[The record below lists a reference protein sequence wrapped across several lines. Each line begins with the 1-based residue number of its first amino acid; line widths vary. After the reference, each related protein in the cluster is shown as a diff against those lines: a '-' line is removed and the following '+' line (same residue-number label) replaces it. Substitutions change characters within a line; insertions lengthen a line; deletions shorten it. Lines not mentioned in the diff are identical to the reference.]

1 MQIGNTG
8 VIKDSPTVIRERLL
22 NKAIEEVEGFTNL
35 PSGIQNNL
43 IDESVIIENE
53 IQDMLSNVM
62 NSISPSYANDF
73 IVRELGEAFGLKI
86 KDQALPNTTIT
97 FYGLAGV
104 IIPEGLEVGNAD
116 GSKKFIT
123 TKSDIINTT
132 GQVSIYCEGAD
143 YYYTP
148 TPANTL
154 NILLNQVLNVTSCT
168 NLNDA
173 VETTPAETIS
183 EFRSRFQ
190 TRALANRSG
199 TVATLDNAL
208 REIEGTVDRLCTYKA
223 SQIVEKGVS
232 KAILEIIV
240 GGGDDYSVAL
250 AIFNS
255 ILYPDIL
262 VSNPSGDETNRTI
275 NVNVAFNSVDFPIT
289 YTRPKI
295 NQLSINISITVQSGF
310 INIPSEAFT
319 LLLRPYYENY
329 INNLKIGYAP
339 TGYSF
344 DDLIYQCFRDNSYSR
359 DIITGINY
367 TLTINGEPATL
378 NGERQLETDF
388 DVAYTLLDLKCTLTG
403 ASV

>member
-53 IQDMLSNVM
+53 IQDMLANVM

-123 TKSDIINTT
+123 TKSDIINAT

-143 YYYTP
+143 YYDTP

-208 REIEGTVDRLCTYKA
+208 KEIEGTVDRLCTYKA

-232 KAILEIIV
+232 KAVLEIIV

-295 NQLSINISITVQSGF
+295 NQLSINISLTVQSGF

>member
-1 MQIGNTG
+1 MEIGNTG
-8 VIKDSPTVIRERLL
+8 VIKDDPTVIRERLI
-22 NKAIEEVEGFTNL
+22 NKAIEKVEGFTNL

-43 IDESVIIENE
+43 LDESVIVESE

-62 NSISPSYANDF
+62 NSVSPLYANDF
-73 IVRELGEAFGLKI
+73 MILELGEAFGLKM
-86 KDQALPNTTIT
+86 KDKALPNTTIT

-104 IIPEGLEVGNAD
+104 VIPEGLEISNAD
-116 GSKKFIT
+116 SSKKFVT
-123 TKSDIINTT
+123 TKSDIINAS

-143 YYYTP
+143 YYDTP

-154 NILLNQVLNVTSCT
+154 TVMLNQVLNVTSCT

-190 TRALANRSG
+190 TKALANKSG
-199 TVATLDNAL
+199 TIATLDSAL
-208 REIEGTVDRLCTYKA
+208 TEIKGTVDRFCTYRE
-223 SQIVEKGVS
+223 SQIIKEGIKEAVIEV
-232 KAILEIIV
+232 IV
-240 GGGDDYSVAL
+240 GGGDDYQVAL
-250 AIFNS
+250 ALFNS
-255 ILYPDIL
+255 VLRPDIF

-275 NVNVAFNSVDFPIT
+275 NINVTFNGVDFPIV

-295 NQLSINISITVQSGF
+295 NQLSINIQLTVQSGF

-319 LLLRPYYENY
+319 LLLRPYYKDY

-344 DDLIYQCFRDNSYSR
+344 DDLIYQCFKDNFYNIS
-359 DIITGINY
+359 IITGINY
-367 TLTINGEPATL
+367 TLTVNDEPATL
-378 NGERQLETDF
+378 NAQRQLPTEF
-388 DVAYTLLDLKCTLTG
+388 DEAYTLLNLQCNLTG

>member
-8 VIKDSPTVIRERLL
+8 IIKDDPTVIRERLL
-22 NKAIEEVEGFTNL
+22 NQSIEKVEGFTDL

-43 IDESVIIENE
+43 LDESVVIESE
-53 IQDMLSNVM
+53 IQDMLANVM

-73 IVRELGEAFGLKI
+73 IVRELGAAFGLKI

-104 IIPEGLEVGNAD
+104 VIPEGVEIGNAD

-123 TKSDIINTT
+123 TKSDIINAA

-143 YYYTP
+143 YYDTP

-154 NILLNQVLNVTSCT
+154 NVLLNQVLNVTSCT

-173 VETTPAETIS
+173 VESTTAETIS

-190 TRALANRSG
+190 TKAQANRSG
-199 TVATLDNAL
+199 TVAALDNAL
-208 REIEGTVDRLCTYKA
+208 KEIEGTVDRLCTYQA
-223 SQIVEKGVS
+223 SQIIEEGV
-232 KAILEIIV
+232 KEAVIEVVV
-240 GGGDDYSVAL
+240 GGGDDYQVAL

-255 ILYPDIL
+255 VLYPDIF
-262 VSNPSGDETNRTI
+262 VSNPSGDETNRTVNI
-275 NVNVAFNSVDFPIT
+275 NVTFNGVDFPIV

-295 NQLSINISITVQSGF
+295 NQLSINISLTVQSGF

-329 INNLKIGYAP
+329 INNLKIGYSP
-339 TGYSF
+339 SGYAF
-344 DDLIYQCFRDNSYSR
+344 DDLIYQCFKDNFYNIS
-359 DIITGINY
+359 IITGINY
-367 TLTINGEPATL
+367 TLTINDEPASF
-378 NGERQLETDF
+378 NGERQLETAF
-388 DVAYTLLDLKCTLTG
+388 DTAYTVLDLKCTLTG

>member
-1 MQIGNTG
+1 MEIGNTG
-8 VIKDSPTVIRERLL
+8 VIKDDPTVIRERLI
-22 NKAIEEVEGFTNL
+22 NKAIEKVEGFTNL

-43 IDESVIIENE
+43 IDESVIVESE

-62 NSISPSYANDF
+62 NSVSPLYANDF
-73 IVRELGEAFGLKI
+73 MVLELGAAFGLKI
-86 KDQALPNTTIT
+86 KDKALPNTTIT
-97 FYGLAGV
+97 FYGLQGV
-104 IIPEGLEVGNAD
+104 VIPEGLEVGNAD
-116 GSKKFIT
+116 GSKKFVT
-123 TKSDIINTT
+123 TKSGIINAS
-132 GQVSIYCEGAD
+132 GEVSIYCEDAD
-143 YYYTP
+143 YYDTP

-154 NILLNQVLNVTSCT
+154 NVLLNQVLNVTSCT

-190 TRALANRSG
+190 TKALANKSG
-199 TVATLDNAL
+199 TIATLDSAL
-208 REIEGTVDRLCTYKA
+208 TEIKGTVDRLCTYRE
-223 SQIVEKGVS
+223 SQIIKEGIKEAVIEV
-232 KAILEIIV
+232 IV
-240 GGGDDYSVAL
+240 GGGDDYSVASAL
-250 AIFNS
+250 FNS
-255 ILYPDIL
+255 VLRPDIF
-262 VSNPSGDETNRTI
+262 VSNPSGDETNRTVNI
-275 NVNVAFNSVDFPIT
+275 NVTFNGVDFPIV

-295 NQLSINISITVQSGF
+295 NQLSINISLTVQSGF

-319 LLLRPYYENY
+319 LLLRPYYEDY
-329 INNLKIGYAP
+329 VNNLKIGYAP

-344 DDLIYQCFRDNSYSR
+344 DDLIYQCFRNNSYSR

>member
-8 VIKDSPTVIRERLL
+8 VIKDDPTVIRERLL
-22 NKAIEEVEGFTNL
+22 NQSIEKVEGFTDL

-43 IDESVIIENE
+43 LDESVVIESE
-53 IQDMLSNVM
+53 IQDMLANVM

-73 IVRELGEAFGLKI
+73 IVRELGAAFGLKI

-104 IIPEGLEVGNAD
+104 VIPEGVEIGNAD

-143 YYYTP
+143 YYDTP

-154 NILLNQVLNVTSCT
+154 NVLLNQVLNVTSCT

-173 VETTPAETIS
+173 VESTTAETIS

-190 TRALANRSG
+190 TKAQANRSG
-199 TVATLDNAL
+199 TVAALDNAL
-208 REIEGTVDRLCTYKA
+208 KEIEGTVDRLCTYQA
-223 SQIVEKGVS
+223 SQIIEEGV
-232 KAILEIIV
+232 KEAVIEVVV
-240 GGGDDYSVAL
+240 GGGDDYQVAL

-255 ILYPDIL
+255 VLYPDIFI
-262 VSNPSGDETNRTI
+262 SNPSGDETNRTVNI
-275 NVNVAFNSVDFPIT
+275 NVTFNGVDFPIV

-295 NQLSINISITVQSGF
+295 NQLSINISLTVQSGF

-329 INNLKIGYAP
+329 INNLKIGYSP
-339 TGYSF
+339 SGYAF
-344 DDLIYQCFRDNSYSR
+344 DDLIYQCFKDNFYNIS
-359 DIITGINY
+359 IITGINY
-367 TLTINGEPATL
+367 TLTINDEPASF
-378 NGERQLETDF
+378 NGERQLETAF
-388 DVAYTLLDLKCTLTG
+388 DTAYTLLDLKCTLMG

>member
-8 VIKDSPTVIRERLL
+8 VIKDDPTVIRERLL
-22 NKAIEEVEGFTNL
+22 NQAIEKVEDFTDL

-43 IDESVIIENE
+43 LDESVLDIVE
-53 IQDMLSNVM
+53 IQDMLANVM

-123 TKSDIINTT
+123 TKSDIINAT

-143 YYYTP
+143 YYDTP

-208 REIEGTVDRLCTYKA
+208 KEIEGTVDRLCTYKA
-223 SQIVEKGVS
+223 SQIVEEGVS
-232 KAILEIIV
+232 KAVLEIIV
-240 GGGDDYSVAL
+240 GGG
-250 AIFNS
+250 
-255 ILYPDIL
+255 
-262 VSNPSGDETNRTI
+262 
-275 NVNVAFNSVDFPIT
+275 
-289 YTRPKI
+289 
-295 NQLSINISITVQSGF
+295 
-310 INIPSEAFT
+310 
-319 LLLRPYYENY
+319 
-329 INNLKIGYAP
+329 
-339 TGYSF
+339 
-344 DDLIYQCFRDNSYSR
+344 
-359 DIITGINY
+359 
-367 TLTINGEPATL
+367 
-378 NGERQLETDF
+378 
-388 DVAYTLLDLKCTLTG
+388 
-403 ASV
+403 

>member
-1 MQIGNTG
+1 MKIGNTG
-8 VIKDSPTVIRERLL
+8 VIKDDPTVIRERLL
-22 NKAIEEVEGFTNL
+22 NQAIEKVEGFTKL

-43 IDESVIIENE
+43 IDESVLDIVE
-53 IQDMLSNVM
+53 IQDMLANVM

-73 IVRELGEAFGLKI
+73 IVRELGAAFGLKI

-104 IIPEGLEVGNAD
+104 VIPEGLEVGNAD

-123 TKSDIINTT
+123 TKSDIINAA

-143 YYYTP
+143 YYDTP

-154 NILLNQVLNVTSCT
+154 NVLLNQVLNVTSCT

-173 VETTPAETIS
+173 VESTPAETIS

-190 TRALANRSG
+190 TRAQANRSG
-199 TVATLDNAL
+199 TVATLDNNL
-208 REIEGTVDRLCTYKA
+208 KEIEGTVDRLCTYRT
-223 SQIVEKGVS
+223 SQIVEEGV
-232 KAILEIIV
+232 KEAVIEVVV
-240 GGGDDYSVAL
+240 GGGDDYQVAL

-255 ILYPDIL
+255 VLYPDIF
-262 VSNPSGDETNRTI
+262 VSNPSGSETNRTVNI
-275 NVNVAFNSVDFPIT
+275 NVTFNSVDFPIV

-295 NQLSINISITVQSGF
+295 NQLSINISLTVQSGF

-319 LLLRPYYENY
+319 LLLRPYYEDY
-329 INNLKIGYAP
+329 INNLKIGYSP
-339 TGYSF
+339 NGYAF
-344 DDLIYQCFRDNSYSR
+344 DDLIYQCFKDNFYSIS
-359 DIITGINY
+359 IITGINY
-367 TLTINGEPATL
+367 TLTVNDEPAAL
-378 NGERQLETDF
+378 NAQRQLQTEF
-388 DVAYTLLDLKCTLTG
+388 DEAYTLLNLQCNLIG

>member
-1 MQIGNTG
+1 MEIGNTG
-8 VIKDSPTVIRERLL
+8 VIKDTPTEIRDDIL
-22 NKAIEEVEGFTNL
+22 NQAINNVEGFTNL

-43 IDESVIIENE
+43 IDESVIIVSE

-62 NSISPSYANDF
+62 NSVSPLYANDF
-73 IVRELGEAFGLKI
+73 MVLELGEAFGLKI
-86 KDQALPNTTIT
+86 KDKALPNTTIT

-104 IIPEGLEVGNAD
+104 VIPEGVEIGNAD

-123 TKSDIINTT
+123 TKSGIINAS

-143 YYYTP
+143 YYDTP

-154 NILLNQVLNVTSCT
+154 NVLLNQVLNVTSCT

-183 EFRSRFQ
+183 EFRKRFQ

-208 REIEGTVDRLCTYKA
+208 KEIEGTVDRLSTYKA
-223 SQIVEKGVS
+223 SQVVDEGVK
-232 KAILEIIV
+232 KAVIEVVV

-262 VSNPSGDETNRTI
+262 VSNPSGNETNRTVNI
-275 NVNVAFNSVDFPIT
+275 NVTFNGVDFPII

-295 NQLSINISITVQSGF
+295 NQLSINISLTVQSGF

-319 LLLRPYYENY
+319 LLLRPYYEDY
-329 INNLKIGYAP
+329 VDNLKIGYAP

-344 DDLIYQCFRDNSYSR
+344 DDMIYQCFRDNSYSR

-367 TLTINGEPATL
+367 TLTVNGEPATL
-378 NGERQLETDF
+378 NSERQLETDF

-403 ASV
+403 ANV

>member
-1 MQIGNTG
+1 MEIGNTG
-8 VIKDSPTVIRERLL
+8 VIKDTPTEIRDDIL
-22 NKAIEEVEGFTNL
+22 NQAISNVEGFTNL

-43 IDESVIIENE
+43 IDESVIVISE

-62 NSISPSYANDF
+62 NSVSPLYANNF
-73 IVRELGEAFGLKI
+73 MVLELGAAFGLKI
-86 KDQALPNTTIT
+86 KDKALPNTTIT

-104 IIPEGLEVGNAD
+104 VIPEGLEVGNAD
-116 GSKKFIT
+116 GSKKFVT
-123 TKSDIINTT
+123 TKSDIINAS
-132 GQVSIYCEGAD
+132 GEVSIYCEGAD
-143 YYYTP
+143 YYDTP

-154 NILLNQVLNVTSCT
+154 NVLLNQVLNVTSCT

-173 VETTPAETIS
+173 VETTPTETIS

-199 TVATLDNAL
+199 TAATLDNAL
-208 REIEGTVDRLCTYKA
+208 KEIEGTVDRLCTYKA
-223 SQIVEKGVS
+223 SQIVEEGVS
-232 KAILEIIV
+232 KAVLEIIV

-262 VSNPSGDETNRTI
+262 VSNPSGDETNRTVNI
-275 NVNVAFNSVDFPIT
+275 NVTFNGVDFPIT

-295 NQLSINISITVQSGF
+295 NQLSINISLTVQSGF

-319 LLLRPYYENY
+319 LLLRPYFENY

>member
-8 VIKDSPTVIRERLL
+8 VIKDDPTVIRERLL
-22 NKAIEEVEGFTNL
+22 NQAIEKVEGFTDL

-43 IDESVIIENE
+43 LDESVLDIVE
-53 IQDMLSNVM
+53 IQDMLANVM

-123 TKSDIINTT
+123 TKSDIINAT

-143 YYYTP
+143 YYDTP

-208 REIEGTVDRLCTYKA
+208 KEIEGTVDRLCTYKA
-223 SQIVEKGVS
+223 SQIVEEGVS
-232 KAILEIIV
+232 KAVLEIIV

-295 NQLSINISITVQSGF
+295 NQLSINISLTVQSGF

>member
-1 MQIGNTG
+1 MQIGKTG
-8 VIKDSPTVIRERLL
+8 VIKDTPTEIRDDIL
-22 NKAIEEVEGFTNL
+22 NQAISNVEGFTNL

-43 IDESVIIENE
+43 IDESVIVISE

-62 NSISPSYANDF
+62 NSVSPLYANDF
-73 IVRELGEAFGLKI
+73 MVLELGAAFGLKI
-86 KDQALPNTTIT
+86 KDKALPNTTIT

-104 IIPEGLEVGNAD
+104 VIPEGLEVGNAD
-116 GSKKFIT
+116 GSKKFVT
-123 TKSDIINTT
+123 TKSDIINAS
-132 GQVSIYCEGAD
+132 GEVSIYCEGAD
-143 YYYTP
+143 YYDTP

-154 NILLNQVLNVTSCT
+154 NVLLNQVLNVTSCT

-173 VETTPAETIS
+173 IETTPAETIS

-190 TRALANRSG
+190 IRALANRSG
-199 TVATLDNAL
+199 TVATLDNVL
-208 REIEGTVDRLCTYKA
+208 KEIEGTVDRLCTYKA
-223 SQIVEKGVS
+223 SQIVEEGVS
-232 KAILEIIV
+232 KAVLEIIV

-275 NVNVAFNSVDFPIT
+275 NINVTFNGVDFPIT

-295 NQLSINISITVQSGF
+295 NQLSINISLTVQSGF

-329 INNLKIGYAP
+329 INNLKIGYVP

-367 TLTINGEPATL
+367 TLMINGEPATL